1 MFAMYGEFLLTAT
14 WVCLFYLMVFI
25 LLVKVICRRTLI
37 AYLACI
43 GMMLFLQRTGGEDQW
58 FLRATTFI
66 SVVMPITILMRWGI
80 LAAVAYF
87 FANLTLGVICSHN
100 IALWYGTTTL
110 VSVVFFVLA
119 VGCGARYALA
129 GRSILALR
137 DEAG

>member
-80 LAAVAYF
+80 LAAASYF
-87 FANLTLGVICSHN
+87 LANLTLGVICSHN
-100 IALWYGTTTL
+100 IALWYETTTL
-110 VSVVFFVLA
+110 VLVLLVVLA
-119 VGCGARYALA
+119 VGCGVRYGLA
-129 GRSILALR
+129 GRSLLALW